1 MPGFGHFVKKN
12 FHKGN
17 KGKGK
22 GATATWDP
30 YMAPQKKQ
38 KGSVPAVDE
47 QINQFRAA
55 FKR

>member
-22 GATATWDP
+22 GAIATWDP
-30 YMAPQKKQ
+30 YTAPQKKQ